1 MMAGVALCTPAMS
14 GEDGPLQMIVER
26 HIGVKTSIPVADIHK
41 ITFGQGAMHIDYQNS
56 PQSGM
61 PQEIALSEIKK
72 MVVLSRGFVGM
83 SFEIIAIEKKD

>member
-1 MMAGVALCTPAMS
+1 MKKRRLFPFALMMAGVALCTPAMS

-26 HIGVKTSIPVADIHK
+26 HMGVKTSIPVADIHK
-41 ITFGQGAMHIDYQNS
+41 ITFGQGAMHIDYQNN

-72 MVVLSRGFVGM
+72 WWFSPEVLS
-83 SFEIIAIEKKD
+83 A

>member
-1 MMAGVALCTPAMS
+1 MV
-14 GEDGPLQMIVER
+14 PLQMIVER
-26 HIGVKTSIPVADIHK
+26 HMGVKTSIPVADIHK

-72 MVVLSRGFVGM
+72 WWFSHEVLSAVATPIA
-83 SFEIIAIEKKD
+83 EIGNVYAMFNNTFLR